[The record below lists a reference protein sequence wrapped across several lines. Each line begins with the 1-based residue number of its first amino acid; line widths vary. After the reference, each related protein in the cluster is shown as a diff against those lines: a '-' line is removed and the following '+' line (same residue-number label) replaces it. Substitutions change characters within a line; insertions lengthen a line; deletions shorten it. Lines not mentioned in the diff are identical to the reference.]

1 MRKHT
6 LITGGA
12 GFIGSNYADHLLSQ
26 NNRVTIFD
34 NLSRR
39 GADKNLEWLREKHG
53 AESFELVIADIRS
66 ADQIEV
72 AARNADVIAHLA
84 GQVAVT
90 SSVDDPRMDFE
101 ANAVGAFNVLE
112 AARLS
117 GRKPFVLYSST
128 NKVYGG
134 MENSKITEQKK
145 RHVYADLPM
154 GVSESQA
161 LDFHSPYGC
170 SKGAADQYVRDY
182 ARIYGIPT
190 VVFRQSSIFGQRQF
204 GIEDQG
210 WLAWLVI
217 AAVLG
222 KPITIFGD
230 GKQVRDLLDVR
241 DLVRA
246 YDAAIKKGEKV
257 AGEVFNI
264 GGGPENT
271 LSIWLEFGPM
281 LEEMLGR
288 DINVTWGEARP
299 GDQKVYISDI
309 RKVKKMLN
317 WAPKIGVEQGAKD
330 YVNWVQ
336 ANSALFS

>member
-1 MRKHT
+1 MAKQY

-26 NNRVTIFD
+26 NKRVRIYD

-39 GADKNLEWLREKHG
+39 GADRNLEWLRKKHG
-53 AESFELVIADIRS
+53 PESFELIVGDVRQ
-66 ADQIEV
+66 ADQVKE
-72 AARNADVIAHLA
+72 AAREVDVIVHLA

-90 SSVDDPRMDFE
+90 SSVEDPRLDFE
-101 ANAVGAFNVLE
+101 ANALGAFNVLE

-117 GRKPFVLYSST
+117 GRKPFVIYSST

-134 MENSKITEQKK
+134 MEDTEIVEKET
-145 RHVYADLPM
+145 RHVYAKLPR
-154 GVSESQA
+154 GVTESQA

-182 ARIYGIPT
+182 ARIYDLPT
-190 VVFRQSSIFGQRQF
+190 VVFRQSSIYGKRQF

-217 AAVLG
+217 AAVLN

-241 DLVRA
+241 DLVLA
-246 YDAAIKKGEKV
+246 YDAAVEEGEKV

-264 GGGPENT
+264 GGGAKNT
-271 LSIWLEFGPM
+271 LSIWREFGPM

-288 DINVTWGEARP
+288 EIKVAWDETRP

-309 RKVKKMLN
+309 AKVKKELG
-317 WAPKIGVEQGAKD
+317 WSPKIRVEQGAKD
-330 YVNWVQ
+330 YVNWMQ
-336 ANSALFS
+336 ANRALFD